1 MRAHDGDITQIRV
14 IQNDPVGRRGS
25 RALRWT
31 AFLAL
36 LALVLAV
43 RVRGHGHH
51 WSWPLF
57 VWGVAVGLLAVP
69 ANMVVTRLALR
80 ALPLSEDTHASL
92 ITRVRAR
99 ERSLYVPL
107 VVLSVCFASYAA
119 LRDTAW
125 PDIMETLAFAVAVG
139 LPLWFLPKLRRRAER
154 RIRGY

>member
-1 MRAHDGDITQIRV
+1 VQAHHGDITQIRV

-31 AFLAL
+31 IFLAL
-36 LALVLAV
+36 LVLVLV
-43 RVRGHGHH
+43 LRLRGHGHH

-57 VWGVAVGLLAVP
+57 VWGVVVGLLAVP

-80 ALPLSEDTHASL
+80 ALPLSESTHASL
-92 ITRVRAR
+92 MYRVRAR

-107 VVLSVCFASYAA
+107 IALSLCFASYAA

-125 PDIMETLAFAVAVG
+125 PDILETLAFAVAVG
-139 LPLWFLPKLRRRAER
+139 LPLWLLPKLRRRTER